1 MPKSAK
7 RNRPPARRRR
17 PDAAHARSDAK
28 ILRAIDDLSPA
39 GRRAAIR
46 RLLPSTEWLA
56 GVIAENRPRIEA
68 VARARGLDWVALS
81 DEQRE
86 QLVDDILHD
95 S

>member
-1 MPKSAK
+1 M
-7 RNRPPARRRR
+7 
-17 PDAAHARSDAK
+17 
-28 ILRAIDDLSPA
+28 
-39 GRRAAIR
+39 
-46 RLLPSTEWLA
+46 
-56 GVIAENRPRIEA
+56 IAENRPRIEA